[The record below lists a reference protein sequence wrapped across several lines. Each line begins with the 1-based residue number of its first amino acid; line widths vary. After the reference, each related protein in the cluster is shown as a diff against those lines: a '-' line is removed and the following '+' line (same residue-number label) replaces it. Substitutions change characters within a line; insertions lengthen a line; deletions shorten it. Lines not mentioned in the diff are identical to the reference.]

1 MDIVLGLDWLAGLGE
16 IKADFGK
23 LELTVKQGGKL
34 IKISGNPALTRTA
47 LPLGALMQILKEEG
61 EGLMIH
67 CESSTEAA
75 TEKVEILAAV
85 LDLLAEFED
94 VFADPQG
101 LPPIRRHDHAI
112 QLTEG
117 ASIPNLR
124 PYKYLHYQKNEIERM
139 VREMMESGV
148 IRPSISP
155 YSSPIILV
163 KKKDGGW
170 RFCVDYRALNKITI
184 PNKFPIPII
193 EELLDEIGGATI
205 FTKLD
210 LKAGNHQIR
219 MKDSDIEKIAF
230 RAHEGHYEFMV
241 MPFGLTNAPSTF
253 QGLMNDVLRPFL
265 RQFALVFFDDILIYS
280 KDELVHVDHLRQVL
294 EALRTHSLTANRKKC
309 SFAKP
314 SLEYLGHIISGSG
327 VAADKSKVA
336 AMSSW
341 PVPKDLKSLRG
352 FLGLTGYYRRF
363 FQGYGKIAKPLTE
376 LLKKDSFVWTP
387 EVTLA
392 FETLK
397 SAMVSLPL
405 LAVPDFSKTFV
416 LETDASS
423 KGVGAVL
430 MQEGRPLAF
439 WSKGLSPQAQL
450 KSVYE
455 RELIAVVQTVQK

>member
-1 MDIVLGLDWLAGLGE
+1 
-16 IKADFGK
+16 
-23 LELTVKQGGKL
+23 
-34 IKISGNPALTRTA
+34 
-47 LPLGALMQILKEEG
+47 
-61 EGLMIH
+61 
-67 CESSTEAA
+67 
-75 TEKVEILAAV
+75 
-85 LDLLAEFED
+85 
-94 VFADPQG
+94 
-101 LPPIRRHDHAI
+101 
-112 QLTEG
+112 
-117 ASIPNLR
+117 
-124 PYKYLHYQKNEIERM
+124 
-139 VREMMESGV
+139 
-148 IRPSISP
+148 
-155 YSSPIILV
+155 
-163 KKKDGGW
+163 
-170 RFCVDYRALNKITI
+170 
-184 PNKFPIPII
+184 
-193 EELLDEIGGATI
+193 
-205 FTKLD
+205 
-210 LKAGNHQIR
+210 
-219 MKDSDIEKIAF
+219 MKDSDIEKTAF
-230 RAHEGHYEFMV
+230 RTHEGHYEFVV

-253 QGLMNDVLRPFL
+253 QALMNDILRPFL

-280 KDELVHVDHLRQVL
+280 KDELVHVDHLRKVL

-341 PVPKDLKSLRG
+341 PVPKDLKSLKG
-352 FLGLTGYYRRF
+352 FLGLIGYYRRF
-363 FQGYGKIAKPLTE
+363 VLGYGKIAKPLTE

-387 EVTLA
+387 EATLA

-405 LAVPDFSKTFV
+405 LAVPDFSKTYV